1 MFRDTVFE
9 ATIICSVTLI
19 MFPFCHKNTNL
30 NFFIF
35 IGYQIENI
43 LQLFTGLQ
51 FDICHVIKTRVGFKI
66 AEMTRYLK
74 TLENPQEYV
83 HSEVISFIKLLN
95 AKLLILNFSAEIFI
109 FNFFF

>member
-1 MFRDTVFE
+1 
-9 ATIICSVTLI
+9 

-66 AEMTRYLK
+66 AEMTRFLNYFCSYSFALQKIVNLK
-74 TLENPQEYV
+74 ILENSQEY
-83 HSEVISFIKLLN
+83 
-95 AKLLILNFSAEIFI
+95 A
-109 FNFFF
+109 